1 MGQSHVVSA
10 NFIEGQN
17 LLKLVC
23 NSLQNEAFVGQDGE
37 LFSLQLKASP
47 DMSSGYYSYTL
58 SNIKFSTSSLAAG
71 GARSYNMGNTR
82 GSIYVKQLLNSLTVT
97 DDYWLNTDES
107 PFDIAN
113 PDINVTMYDRG
124 QGWWEPERYQFG
136 ALFVNGDS
144 LLSLNKFQIAIDPYA
159 QWVMKNY
166 GYDGNRA
173 SGVLINNA
181 PMRANT
187 VSANMRLQAYLWHFI
202 SLPFDVKVSDI
213 AWDNANQLF
222 AIYKYDGMKRANMDM
237 DSTWVRMTAD
247 STLQAGVGY
256 IWQVASNYN
265 ESTGEEH
272 YDVGLTVTA
281 ENSVNKNNI
290 FRNENVSVQMA
301 EYLSEY
307 PQDRSW
313 NLLGNPYP
321 AYVESRAMN
330 ITAPFTVWNVQQ
342 QNYEAFSPVDDN
354 YVFAPGEAFFFQRP
368 LEQGSIIFHKDG
380 RREACYSTGDS
391 YFYQARRVAPSAE
404 RYVFNLTLTGNEQS
418 DRSRFVINSE
428 ATLNYE
434 LDKDASK
441 FTSLSADA
449 LQLYTI
455 EQGVRYAINE
465 RPFSTG
471 VVAVGMNIGKK
482 GTYTLKLQTNTD
494 DAIYVEDH
502 LTGTESLLGEEGYT
516 FESEAGNYDNRFKLR
531 IGAGQTTGIKNIGN
545 AIDSAEKKFYRL
557 DGVRVKKP
565 TKGVVIEN
573 GKKVVVK

>member
-1 MGQSHVVSA
+1 
-10 NFIEGQN
+10 
-17 LLKLVC
+17 
-23 NSLQNEAFVGQDGE
+23 
-37 LFSLQLKASP
+37 
-47 DMSSGYYSYTL
+47 
-58 SNIKFSTSSLAAG
+58 
-71 GARSYNMGNTR
+71 
-82 GSIYVKQLLNSLTVT
+82 
-97 DDYWLNTDES
+97 
-107 PFDIAN
+107 
-113 PDINVTMYDRG
+113 
-124 QGWWEPERYQFG
+124 
-136 ALFVNGDS
+136 
-144 LLSLNKFQIAIDPYA
+144 
-159 QWVMKNY
+159 
-166 GYDGNRA
+166 
-173 SGVLINNA
+173 
-181 PMRANT
+181 
-187 VSANMRLQAYLWHFI
+187 
-202 SLPFDVKVSDI
+202 
-213 AWDNANQLF
+213 
-222 AIYKYDGMKRANMDM
+222 
-237 DSTWVRMTAD
+237 
-247 STLQAGVGY
+247 
-256 IWQVASNYN
+256 
-265 ESTGEEH
+265 
-272 YDVGLTVTA
+272 
-281 ENSVNKNNI
+281 
-290 FRNENVSVQMA
+290 
-301 EYLSEY
+301 
-307 PQDRSW
+307 
-313 NLLGNPYP
+313 
-321 AYVESRAMN
+321 
-330 ITAPFTVWNVQQ
+330 VWNVEQ
-342 QNYEAFSPVDDN
+342 QNYEAFSPIDDY

-565 TKGVVIEN
+565 TKGVFIEN